1 MAALRRGL
9 MWRLSACLRQGYSS
23 WAEGRRH
30 CISGLRR
37 PWSRVALGFGA
48 ALCAVPIAQKSE
60 LELSNDALIRRA
72 VSLVTDSTYTYLS
85 QATYALIDA
94 LTEYTKA
101 LYVLISLH
109 QRYTALLEK
118 RNPKEEDAVWQVI
131 IGARAEVNKK
141 RQDYLK
147 FESSWASALKLSE
160 LAAEAAYHAGADQA
174 SMTTRHHI
182 QLVQTQVQETRQLAQ
197 NAESKLAE
205 AQLEE
210 IRKTKQDEIV
220 PKESNTAST
229 VREEN
234 EAYMRED

>member
-1 MAALRRGL
+1 MAALRG
-9 MWRLSACLRQGYSS
+9 RLVCRFSAFLRQGYSS
-23 WAEGRRH
+23 WAEGRRR
-30 CISGLRR
+30 ISGLRR

-48 ALCAVPIAQKSE
+48 TLCAVPIAQKSE

-94 LTEYTKA
+94 LTEYTK
-101 LYVLISLH
+101 
-109 QRYTALLEK
+109 RYTALLEK
-118 RNPKEEDAVWQVI
+118 RNSKEEDAVWQVI

-160 LAAEAAYHAGADQA
+160 LAAEAAYHAGADNA
-174 SMTTRHHI
+174 SMTARHHI
-182 QLVQTQVQETRQLAQ
+182 QLVQTQVQEIRQLAQ
-197 NAESKLAE
+197 KAESKLAE

-210 IRKTKQDEIV
+210 IRKTKQDETV
-220 PKESNTAST
+220 AEESNTAGS
-229 VREEN
+229 VRDEN

>member
-1 MAALRRGL
+1 MAALRG
-9 MWRLSACLRQGYSS
+9 RLVCRFSAFLRQGYSS
-23 WAEGRRH
+23 WAEGRRR
-30 CISGLRR
+30 ISGLRR

-48 ALCAVPIAQKSE
+48 TLCAVPIAQKSE

-101 LYVLISLH
+101 LYILISLH

-118 RNPKEEDAVWQVI
+118 RNSKEEDAVWQVI

-160 LAAEAAYHAGADQA
+160 LAAEAAYHAGADNA
-174 SMTTRHHI
+174 SMTARHHI
-182 QLVQTQVQETRQLAQ
+182 QLVQTQVQEIRQLAQ
-197 NAESKLAE
+197 KAESKLAE

-210 IRKTKQDEIV
+210 IRKTKQDETV
-220 PKESNTAST
+220 AEESNTAGS
-229 VREEN
+229 VRDEN

>member
-94 LTEYTKA
+94 LTEYTK
-101 LYVLISLH
+101 
-109 QRYTALLEK
+109 RYTALLEK